1 MIVRE
6 RRLLRLKLLGISAL
20 AVTAFTMANLVP
32 TGASASPA
40 RKHGHPI
47 RIIVLRGWVH
57 YPHRHAQPGPASNGP
72 QACYEHTF
80 SEVDASRYVFFWDG
94 ITWFSDGPG
103 GKVTGSITR
112 TTRISATISVGAEI
126 SINELFADSKVT
138 VSAAVTKEAT
148 TTTGHTYEHNIPANL
163 YGNIEYGVLGYQL
176 QWSRWHEDRGCRFT
190 ELDSGSG
197 TVPTVAQRW
206 RWFTTTS

>member
-1 MIVRE
+1 MSVRE
-6 RRLLRLKLLGISAL
+6 RRLLRLRPLGISVL
-20 AVTAFTMANLVP
+20 AVAAFTMANLVP
-32 TGASASPA
+32 TSASASPA
-40 RKHGHPI
+40 HKHGHPI
-47 RIIVLRGWVH
+47 RVIALRSWVH
-57 YPHRHAQPGPASNGP
+57 YHHKHTAPSSVSNAP
-72 QACYEHTF
+72 RACFEHTF
-80 SEVDASRYVFFWDG
+80 SEIDASRYVFFWDG
-94 ITWFSDGPG
+94 VTWFSDGPG
-103 GKVTGSITR
+103 GQVTGTITR
-112 TTRISATISVGAEI
+112 TTRRSVTISVGAEI

-148 TTTGHTYEHNIPANL
+148 TTTGHEYKHTIPAHL
-163 YGNIEYGVLGYQL
+163 YGNIEYGLLGYQL